1 MSIRLYIGN
10 LPQTFEEQELVA
22 LLKSVG
28 EGIRFKSVLDR
39 ETGACRGFGFAN
51 VDDPKLA
58 DAVIEALNGKD
69 FGGSALRVERSER
82 RDNNAGGNR
91 RGAPNAAGQPPV
103 ARKGFRVQLWKPWRK
118 KEAEDRSHTEGGR
131 EEPAKALAEGI
142 HQEDADEHR
151 DRTGEGDGVVGAD
164 ADQGRAISN
173 GA

>member
-58 DAVIEALNGKD
+58 DAVIEALNGKE

-91 RGAPNAAGQPPV
+91 RGAPNAAGQPQV
-103 ARKGFRVQLWKPWRK
+103 A
-118 KEAEDRSHTEGGR
+118 
-131 EEPAKALAEGI
+131 PAGPASCPNSRICWPTRRRRFDPSLI
-142 HQEDADEHR
+142 
-151 DRTGEGDGVVGAD
+151 
-164 ADQGRAISN
+164 
-173 GA
+173 